1 MNILQMNFISS
12 VLIVLM
18 IILRKGKFINISKRN
33 TVVLWQIIC
42 ISFFVPY
49 SLIIMKA
56 KNALGISIN
65 NFSTSIANNS
75 LQNDITLAYVYGV
88 QFIRYF
94 TYVWIIGVVL
104 LSLYFIMMYFIGYCK
119 YRNAE
124 IVSNQI
130 TTNRSYNLR
139 LFRTVIIKQ
148 SDYTQSPLTYG
159 LLKPVIVL
167 PTFLFDDNDVNWDY
181 ILLHEFTHIKN
192 WDVLTKLFVTMVL
205 CIYWFN
211 PLVWIMFYLVNNDI
225 EMACDEDVLSE
236 IGVKNKKKYAEML
249 VRLAEKNSTYY
260 TNSTGLSNS
269 NLKER
274 VQKIIFYH
282 KTKTLNSIILLS
294 IVCVVIFFPSLLS
307 IKCNNA
313 FNDILII
320 IPSKQDIISSGY
332 PQNKSGDTYGP
343 NIKDLNDEPDLILV
357 ENDDGKIGYI
367 KANEFENT
375 NERIPEK
382 MHEENYKISEMNMY
396 LHDGKTVIGK
406 FNLSK

>member
-1 MNILQMNFISS
+1 
-12 VLIVLM
+12 
-18 IILRKGKFINISKRN
+18 
-33 TVVLWQIIC
+33 
-42 ISFFVPY
+42 
-49 SLIIMKA
+49 
-56 KNALGISIN
+56 
-65 NFSTSIANNS
+65 
-75 LQNDITLAYVYGV
+75 
-88 QFIRYF
+88 
-94 TYVWIIGVVL
+94 
-104 LSLYFIMMYFIGYCK
+104 
-119 YRNAE
+119 
-124 IVSNQI
+124 
-130 TTNRSYNLR
+130 
-139 LFRTVIIKQ
+139 
-148 SDYTQSPLTYG
+148 
-159 LLKPVIVL
+159 
-167 PTFLFDDNDVNWDY
+167 
-181 ILLHEFTHIKN
+181 
-192 WDVLTKLFVTMVL
+192 
-205 CIYWFN
+205 
-211 PLVWIMFYLVNNDI
+211 
-225 EMACDEDVLSE
+225 
-236 IGVKNKKKYAEML
+236 ML

-294 IVCVVIFFPSLLS
+294 IVCVVIFFSSLLS